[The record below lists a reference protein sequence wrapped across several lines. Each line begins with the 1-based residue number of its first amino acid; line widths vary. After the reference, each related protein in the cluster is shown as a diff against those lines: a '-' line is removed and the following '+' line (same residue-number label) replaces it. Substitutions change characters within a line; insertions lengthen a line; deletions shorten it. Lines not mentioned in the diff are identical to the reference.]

1 MNNKKNDKTS
11 GKKTKDAPKKRGGA
25 VVIAVILALACVVG
39 LFAYPTTRG
48 IIFSLIKK
56 TAFMERVRN
65 NLLAGEPSAR
75 SSEDGTAKFKSNLAQ
90 KFEEMEMRETDY
102 SFQDFPKNNTTEV
115 TASVPRGRPME
126 WIIWNIADAAKSTPF
141 SVEDCVCASETNCT
155 ATFKGAAAAHP
166 RILLKIQQSGRYI
179 SNTAKMAILIENFG
193 FEANQATVEYLSFPE
208 PLTVALIPDRKLA
221 QWTAQ
226 IADEYHKEIV
236 LLLPMEPLPPQ
247 YDKYKQSMVMIH
259 WSEEQIRNQISQAAA
274 AIPNFSGIC
283 NFHGARVME
292 DSRAM
297 KIILSEAHKRK
308 AYFVCTDV
316 SKKSVAPQIAN
327 EMKVP
332 NVPVQGA
339 IDASH
344 TAEQVRERLRRYSM
358 AAEKTGKI
366 LIKAQPS
373 PAFIK
378 VLKEEAEPLRK
389 NGIRLVYVS
398 ELAK

>member
-1 MNNKKNDKTS
+1 MATKKNDKT
-11 GKKTKDAPKKRGGA
+11 GNKNGGNPPKKSGGA
-25 VVIAVILALACVVG
+25 AVFILITALICAAALLLYPASRGVIFGFIG
-39 LFAYPTTRG
+39 
-48 IIFSLIKK
+48 K
-56 TAFMERVRN
+56 TAFMERVMD
-65 NLLAGEPSAR
+65 NLLMTAETAR
-75 SSEDGTAKFKSNLAQ
+75 PEDGAAKIQSNLVG

-102 SFQDFPKNNTTEV
+102 SIQYFPKDNTIEIK
-115 TASVPRGRPME
+115 ASVPRGRPME
-126 WIIWNIADAAKSTPF
+126 WVIWNIADAAKSTPF
-141 SVEDCVCASETNCT
+141 SMDDCACASDANCT
-155 ATFKGAAAAHP
+155 ATFKSTVAAHP
-166 RILLKIQQSGRYI
+166 RISLKIQQSGRYF
-179 SNTAKMAILIENFG
+179 STTAKMAILIENFG

-221 QWTAQ
+221 AWTAQ

-236 LLLPMEPLPPQ
+236 LLLPMEQLPPQ

-259 WSEEQIRNQISQAAA
+259 WSDEQIRGLISQAAA
-274 AIPNFSGIC
+274 AVPNFSGIC

-308 AYFVCTDV
+308 VYFVYTDV
-316 SKKSVAPQIAN
+316 SKKSVAPKLLS
-327 EMKVP
+327 EMKIP
-332 NVPVQGA
+332 NMQVQGT

-344 TAEQVRERLRRYSM
+344 TAEQARERLRKYAI

-378 VLKEEAEPLRK
+378 TLKEEVEPLRK

-398 ELAK
+398 ELVK